1 MRECQKERERERGR
15 ERDPLPS
22 NGVYRAEA
30 THGECHNK
38 DSDAVRP
45 GVAIRCITCV
55 QLIAAVDHPQVGNLQ
70 ELVEEN
76 EVVVPGRTESAKRR
90 GAGVRSRGNE
100 REDRQEASER
110 RGRSRRRGGEPE
122 SGLGGTS
129 EKTDRKRASDG
140 EDLTP
145 GRRRSPPPRTPRSGG
160 PGTRRCC
167 LEGSRWPSFSRYSG
181 RAFERYRERE
191 GERHTDVPRFMRFF

>member
-1 MRECQKERERERGR
+1 MPKSLELGHPEMTTRGKLSEYALTVCACVCMRECQKERERERGR

-110 RGRSRRRGGEPE
+110 RGGSH
-122 SGLGGTS
+122 
-129 EKTDRKRASDG
+129 
-140 EDLTP
+140 
-145 GRRRSPPPRTPRSGG
+145 
-160 PGTRRCC
+160 PGTQKKSSTPNSTKRRPRYAPM
-167 LEGSRWPSFSRYSG
+167 LLGRFSLAILLALQRSSV
-181 RAFERYRERE
+181 RALQRERGRE
-191 GERHTDVPRFMRFF
+191 TH